1 MYEAFFGLTELPF
14 SLSPDPRFL
23 WLSETHQEGLATL
36 SYGLT
41 ARKGFVLLTG
51 EVGSGK
57 TTLLRSVLERLGND
71 LPETAMVLNTVRLGA
86 TDLLKLIAVEF
97 RLLTPQQATGVPRS
111 AADYILLLNSYL
123 LDLLRK
129 GRSAA
134 LIVDEA
140 QNLSLEALEQ
150 VRLLSNLETHS
161 EKLLQIVLTGQPELR
176 QLLADPRLRQLRQRI
191 AIEHHVQPLSRAEVG
206 NYLRHRIQV
215 AGGHFEDLFYADAE
229 DLFSEFSN
237 GCPRLVNLLADRAL
251 LAAYARGL
259 RPVPPRML
267 ELKALE
273 MGSSVLSSPRPAL
286 RSR

>member
-1 MYEAFFGLTELPF
+1 MYEAFFGLNELPF

-23 WLSETHQEGLATL
+23 WLSETHQEGFAAL

-57 TTLLRSVLERLGND
+57 TTLLRSVLERLGDD

-86 TDLLKLIAVEF
+86 LDLLKLVAVEF
-97 RLLTPQQATGVPRS
+97 RLLTAQEATAVPRS

-123 LDLLRK
+123 LDLMRK
-129 GRSAA
+129 RRSAA

-176 QLLADPRLRQLRQRI
+176 ERLADPRLRQLRQRI
-191 AIEHHVQPLSRAEVG
+191 AIEHHVQPLSRDEIG
-206 NYLRHRIQV
+206 KYLRHRIGI
-215 AGGHFEDLFYADAE
+215 AGGHYEDLFFADAE
-229 DLFSEFSN
+229 DLFAEFSA
-237 GCPRLVNLLADRAL
+237 GCPRMVNLLADRAL
-251 LAAYARGL
+251 LAAYSRGQ
-259 RPVPPRML
+259 RPVPPRLL

-273 MGSSVLSSPRPAL
+273 ISRALPGAPRPPA
-286 RSR
+286 RPV

>member
-1 MYEAFFGLTELPF
+1 MYEQFFGLAEMPF

-36 SYGLT
+36 EYGLK

-57 TTLLRSVLERLGND
+57 TTLLRSALERLGDD
-71 LPETAMVLNTVRLGA
+71 LPDTAMVMNTVGLGA
-86 TDLLKLIAVEF
+86 VDLLKLVAVEF
-97 RLLTPQQATGVPRS
+97 RLQTAQEATATQRS
-111 AADYILLLNSYL
+111 AADYILLLNSFL
-123 LDLLRK
+123 LDLMHKR
-129 GRSAA
+129 RSAA

-176 QLLADPRLRQLRQRI
+176 DRLADPRLRQLRQRI
-191 AIEHHVQPLSRAEVG
+191 AVEHHVVPLTRDEVG
-206 NYLRHRIQV
+206 HYLRHRIAI
-215 AGGHFEDLFYADAE
+215 AGGRFENLFFANAE
-229 DLFSEFSN
+229 DLFAEFSC
-237 GCPRLVNLLADRAL
+237 GCPRLVNVLADRAL
-251 LAAYARGL
+251 LAAYSRGL
-259 RPVPPRML
+259 RPVPPRLL

-273 MGSSVLSSPRPAL
+273 LGRGVPGAPRPSVRRA
-286 RSR
+286 